1 MNRLGDT
8 IIVESVSDLENGI
21 HQKRKGE
28 ECIYFLYKKPRI
40 PKSLIGDLVGFTDI
54 LEKTSPSELVY
65 VGVSRNYAS
74 RILKHRIGDRNNP
87 KKDFDLAVV
96 MFIGCRDRSMSLEQF
111 FIEEIDPK
119 YNKHS
124 NGRKGFKSV
133 EKLQEENDALRE
145 EINNIKKAMYNFS
158 LSIEKK

>member
-74 RILKHRIGDRNNP
+74 RILKHSFS
-87 KKDFDLAVV
+87 KDFDFAVI
-96 MFIGCRDRSMSLEQF
+96 MFIGCRDKSMSLEQF

-119 YNKHS
+119 YNKCS